1 MASESIGAIYPTQI
15 PGYADNADIQEAF
28 RLYHYGSSA
37 YSTANA
43 NTANL
48 VNPSIAYTLNSL
60 QTQVTNL
67 DATGSVAKA
76 IIDAKGDLLVG
87 SANDAVDNLTVGS
100 NDYILTADSAQ
111 TLGIKWAAPAVT
123 LSNSVTLTNKTVA
136 LGSNT
141 VSGTIAQFN
150 TAVTDADLATLA
162 GTETLTNKTLKSP
175 QEFMTISATA
185 ATGTINFDT
194 ITQSILY
201 YTSNSSANFT
211 LNFRGDSGTLLNSL
225 MSTGS
230 SITLVFMNTNGSTA
244 YYPTAITIDGNAVTP
259 KIQGGTAITSGNASS
274 IDSYSITIIK
284 TANATFTVLEAQTKF
299 A

>member
-37 YSTANA
+37 Y
-43 NTANL
+43 NTANTNTASL
-48 VNPSIAYTLNSL
+48 ENPSIAYTLNSL

>member
-1 MASESIGAIYPTQI
+1 MASESIGALYPTQI
-15 PGYADNADIQEAF
+15 PGYADNADIQAAF
-28 RLYHYGSSA
+28 RLYHYGSSS
-37 YSTANA
+37 YNTANA
-43 NTANL
+43 NPINL
-48 VNPSIAYTLNSL
+48 IEPSIAHTLNYL

-67 DATGSVAKA
+67 SGGDSVAKS
-76 IIDAKGDLLVG
+76 IIDAKGDLIIG

-100 NDYILTADSAQ
+100 NDFVLTADSAQ
-111 TLGIKWAAPAVT
+111 TLGVKWAAPSVG

-150 TAVTDADLATLA
+150 TAVTDADFATLA
-162 GTETLTNKTLKSP
+162 GTETITNKTLKSP

-185 ATGTINFDT
+185 ATGTVNFD
-194 ITQSILY
+194 IVTQSILY
-201 YTSNSSANFT
+201 YTTNASANFT
-211 LNFRGDSGTLLNSL
+211 LNFRGDSGTTLNSL
-225 MSTGS
+225 MAIGN
-230 SITLVFMNTNGSTA
+230 SITLVFMNTNGATP

-274 IDSYSITIIK
+274 IDSYSVTIIK

>member
-43 NTANL
+43 NTADL

-123 LSNSVTLTNKTVA
+123 LSNSATLTNKTVA

-185 ATGTINFDT
+185 ATGTINFDI

-211 LNFRGDSGTLLNSL
+211 LNFRGDSGTLLNAL
-225 MSTGS
+225 MAIGN

>member
-15 PGYADNADIQEAF
+15 PGYADNADIQAAF
-28 RLYHYGSSA
+28 RLYHYGSAA
-37 YSTANA
+37 YNTANS

-48 VNPSIAYTLNSL
+48 VNPSIAYTLNDIQS
-60 QTQVTNL
+60 QITGL
-67 DATGSVAKA
+67 DPTGSVSKS
-76 IIDAKGDLLVG
+76 IIDAKGDLLIG
-87 SANDAVDNLTVGS
+87 SGNDAVDNLTVGS

-111 TLGIKWAAPAVT
+111 TLGVKWAAPAVT
-123 LSNSVTLTNKTVA
+123 LSNSITLTNKTIA

-150 TAVTDADLATLA
+150 TAVTDADFATLA
-162 GTETLTNKTLKSP
+162 GTETITNKTLKSP

-185 ATGTINFDT
+185 ATGTVHFDI

-201 YTSNSSANFT
+201 YTTNASANFT
-211 LNFRGDSGTLLNSL
+211 LNFRGDTGTSLNSL
-225 MSTGS
+225 MTIGNC
-230 SITLVFMNTNGSTA
+230 ITLVFMNTNGSTP

-274 IDSYSITIIK
+274 IDSYSVTIIK

>member
-15 PGYADNADIQEAF
+15 PGYADNADIQAAF
-28 RLYHYGSSA
+28 RLYHYGSSS
-37 YSTANA
+37 YNTANA
-43 NTANL
+43 NTASL
-48 VNPSIAYTLNSL
+48 IEPSIAHTLNYL

-67 DATGSVAKA
+67 SGGDSVAKS
-76 IIDAKGDLLVG
+76 IIDAKGDLIIG
-87 SANDAVDNLTVGS
+87 SANDAVDNLAVGS
-100 NDYILTADSAQ
+100 NDFVLTADSAQ
-111 TLGIKWAAPAVT
+111 TLGVKWAAPSVG

-150 TAVTDADLATLA
+150 TAVTDADFATLA
-162 GTETLTNKTLKSP
+162 GTETITNKTLKSP

-185 ATGTINFDT
+185 ATGTVNFD
-194 ITQSILY
+194 IVTQSILY
-201 YTSNSSANFT
+201 YTTNASANFT
-211 LNFRGDSGTLLNSL
+211 LNFRGDSGTTLNSL
-225 MSTGS
+225 MAIGN
-230 SITLVFMNTNGSTA
+230 SITLVFMNTNGATP

-274 IDSYSITIIK
+274 IDSYSVTIIK

>member
-15 PGYADNADIQEAF
+15 PGYADNADIQAAF
-28 RLYHYGSSA
+28 RLYHYGSSS
-37 YSTANA
+37 YNTANA

-48 VNPSIAYTLNSL
+48 IEPSIAHTLNYL

-67 DATGSVAKA
+67 SGGDSVAKS
-76 IIDAKGDLLVG
+76 IIDAKGDLIIG
-87 SANDAVDNLTVGS
+87 SANDAVDNLAVGS
-100 NDYILTADSAQ
+100 NDFVLTADSAQ
-111 TLGIKWAAPAVT
+111 TLGVKWAAPSVG

-150 TAVTDADLATLA
+150 TAVTDADFATLA
-162 GTETLTNKTLKSP
+162 GTETITNKTLKSP

-185 ATGTINFDT
+185 ATGTVNFD
-194 ITQSILY
+194 IVTQSILY
-201 YTSNSSANFT
+201 YTTNASANFT
-211 LNFRGDSGTLLNSL
+211 LNFRGDSGTTLNSL
-225 MSTGS
+225 MAIGN
-230 SITLVFMNTNGSTA
+230 SITLVFMNTNGATP

-274 IDSYSITIIK
+274 IDSYSVTIIK

>member
-48 VNPSIAYTLNSL
+48 VNPSIAHTLNSL

-100 NDYILTADSAQ
+100 NDHILTADSAQ

-123 LSNSVTLTNKTVA
+123 LSNSATLTNKTIA

-141 VSGTIAQFN
+141 VSGTVAQFN

-185 ATGTINFDT
+185 ATGTINFDI

-225 MSTGS
+225 MAIGN
-230 SITLVFMNTNGSTA
+230 SITLVFMNTNGSTP
-244 YYPTAITIDGNAVTP
+244 YYPTAITIDGSSVTP

>member
-123 LSNSVTLTNKTVA
+123 LSNSATLTNKTVA

-225 MSTGS
+225 MAIGN

>member
-15 PGYADNADIQEAF
+15 PGYADNADIQAAF

-67 DATGSVAKA
+67 DATGSVAKS

-123 LSNSVTLTNKTVA
+123 LSNSATLTNKTVA

-225 MSTGS
+225 MAIGS
-230 SITLVFMNTNGSTA
+230 SITLVFMNTNGSTP

-259 KIQGGTAITSGNASS
+259 KIQGGTAITAGNASS

>member
-15 PGYADNADIQEAF
+15 PGYADNADIQAAF
-28 RLYHYGSSA
+28 RLYHYGSAA
-37 YSTANA
+37 YNTANA

-48 VNPSIAYTLNSL
+48 VNPSIAYTLNDIQS
-60 QTQVTNL
+60 QITGL
-67 DATGSVAKA
+67 DPTGSVSKS
-76 IIDAKGDLLVG
+76 IIDAKGDLLIG
-87 SANDAVDNLTVGS
+87 SGNDAVDNLTVGS

-111 TLGIKWAAPAVT
+111 TLGVKWAAPAVT
-123 LSNSVTLTNKTVA
+123 LSNSITLTNKTIA

-150 TAVTDADLATLA
+150 TAVTDADFATLA
-162 GTETLTNKTLKSP
+162 GTETITNKTLKSP

-185 ATGTINFDT
+185 ATGTVHFDI

-201 YTSNSSANFT
+201 YTSNASANFT
-211 LNFRGDSGTLLNSL
+211 LNFRGDSGTSLNSL
-225 MSTGS
+225 MTIGNC
-230 SITLVFMNTNGSTA
+230 ITLVFMNTNGSTP

-274 IDSYSITIIK
+274 IDSYSVTIIK

>member
-37 YSTANA
+37 YNTANA
-43 NTANL
+43 NTASL

-123 LSNSVTLTNKTVA
+123 LSNSVTLTNKT
-136 LGSNT
+136 
-141 VSGTIAQFN
+141 
-150 TAVTDADLATLA
+150 
-162 GTETLTNKTLKSP
+162 LKSP

-185 ATGTINFDT
+185 ATGTINFDI

-201 YTSNSSANFT
+201 YTNNASANFT

-225 MSTGS
+225 MATGN
-230 SITLVFMNTNGSTA
+230 SITLVFMNTNGSTP

>member
-48 VNPSIAYTLNSL
+48 VDPSIAYTLNSL

-211 LNFRGDSGTLLNSL
+211 LNFRGDSGTLLNAL

>member
-15 PGYADNADIQEAF
+15 PGYADNADIQAAF
-28 RLYHYGSSA
+28 RLYHYGSSS
-37 YSTANA
+37 YNTANA

-48 VNPSIAYTLNSL
+48 IEPSIAHTLNYL

-67 DATGSVAKA
+67 SGGDSVAKS
-76 IIDAKGDLLVG
+76 IIDAKGDLIIG

-100 NDYILTADSAQ
+100 NDFVLTADSAQ
-111 TLGIKWAAPAVT
+111 TLGVKWAAPSVG

-150 TAVTDADLATLA
+150 TAVTDADFATLA
-162 GTETLTNKTLKSP
+162 GTETITNKTLKSP

-185 ATGTINFDT
+185 ATGTVNFD
-194 ITQSILY
+194 IVTQSILY
-201 YTSNSSANFT
+201 YTTNASANFT
-211 LNFRGDSGTLLNSL
+211 LNFRGDSGTTLNSL
-225 MSTGS
+225 MAIGN
-230 SITLVFMNTNGSTA
+230 SITLVFMNTNGATP

-274 IDSYSITIIK
+274 IDSYSVTIIK

>member
-15 PGYADNADIQEAF
+15 PGYADNADIQAAF
-28 RLYHYGSSA
+28 RLYHYGSEA
-37 YSTANA
+37 YNTANA

-48 VNPSIAYTLNSL
+48 VNPSIAYTLNDIQS
-60 QTQVTNL
+60 QITGL
-67 DATGSVAKA
+67 DPTGSVSKS
-76 IIDAKGDLLVG
+76 IIDAKGDLLIG
-87 SANDAVDNLTVGS
+87 SGNDAVDNLTVGS

-111 TLGIKWAAPAVT
+111 TLGVKWAAPAVT
-123 LSNSVTLTNKTVA
+123 LSNSITLTNKTIA

-150 TAVTDADLATLA
+150 TAVTDADFATLA
-162 GTETLTNKTLKSP
+162 GTETITNKTLKSP

-185 ATGTINFDT
+185 ATGTVHFDI

-201 YTSNSSANFT
+201 YTSNASANFT
-211 LNFRGDSGTLLNSL
+211 LNFRGDSGTSLNSL
-225 MSTGS
+225 MTIGNC
-230 SITLVFMNTNGSTA
+230 ITLVFMNTNGSTP

>member
-37 YSTANA
+37 YSTANS

-48 VNPSIAYTLNSL
+48 VNPSIAYTLNSI

-67 DATGSVAKA
+67 DASGSVSKS
-76 IIDAKGDLLVG
+76 IIDAKGDLVVG
-87 SANDAVDNLTVGS
+87 SANDSVDNLTVGS

-123 LSNSVTLTNKTVA
+123 LSNSITLTNKTVA

-150 TAVTDADLATLA
+150 TAVTDADFATLA
-162 GTETLTNKTLKSP
+162 GTETITNKTLKSP
-175 QEFMTISATA
+175 QETITISAIA
-185 ATGTINFDT
+185 ATGTINFDV

-201 YTSNSSANFT
+201 YTTNASANFT

-225 MSTGS
+225 MATGNS
-230 SITLVFMNTNGSTA
+230 LTLVFMNTNGSTA
-244 YYPTAITIDGNAVTP
+244 YYPSAITIDGNAVTP
-259 KIQGGTAITSGNASS
+259 KVQGGTAITAGNTSS

>member
-15 PGYADNADIQEAF
+15 PGYADNADIQAAF
-28 RLYHYGSSA
+28 RLYHYGSEA
-37 YSTANA
+37 YNTANA

-48 VNPSIAYTLNSL
+48 VNPSIAYTLNDIQS
-60 QTQVTNL
+60 QITGL
-67 DATGSVAKA
+67 DPTGSVSKS
-76 IIDAKGDLLVG
+76 IIDAKGDLLIG
-87 SANDAVDNLTVGS
+87 SGNDAVDNLTVGS

-111 TLGIKWAAPAVT
+111 TLGVKWAAPAVT
-123 LSNSVTLTNKTVA
+123 LSNSITLTNKTIA

-150 TAVTDADLATLA
+150 TAVTDADFATLA
-162 GTETLTNKTLKSP
+162 GIETITNKTLKSP

-185 ATGTINFDT
+185 ATGTVHFDI

-201 YTSNSSANFT
+201 YTSNASANFT
-211 LNFRGDSGTLLNSL
+211 LNFRGDSGTSLNSL
-225 MSTGS
+225 MTIGNC
-230 SITLVFMNTNGSTA
+230 ITLVFMNTNGSTP

-274 IDSYSITIIK
+274 IDSYSVTIIK

>member
-15 PGYADNADIQEAF
+15 PGYADNADIQAAF
-28 RLYHYGSSA
+28 RLYHYGSEA
-37 YSTANA
+37 YNTANA

-48 VNPSIAYTLNSL
+48 VNPSIAYTLNDIQS
-60 QTQVTNL
+60 QITGL
-67 DATGSVAKA
+67 DPTGSVSKS
-76 IIDAKGDLLVG
+76 IIDAKGDLLIG
-87 SANDAVDNLTVGS
+87 SGNDAVDNLTVGS

-111 TLGIKWAAPAVT
+111 TLGVKWAAPAVT
-123 LSNSVTLTNKTVA
+123 LSNSITLTNKTIA

-150 TAVTDADLATLA
+150 TAVTDADFATLA
-162 GTETLTNKTLKSP
+162 GTETITNKTLKSP

-185 ATGTINFDT
+185 ATGTVHFDI

-201 YTSNSSANFT
+201 YTSNASANFT
-211 LNFRGDSGTLLNSL
+211 LNFRGDTGTSLNSL
-225 MSTGS
+225 MTIGNC
-230 SITLVFMNTNGSTA
+230 ITLVFMNTNGSTP

>member
-15 PGYADNADIQEAF
+15 PGYADNADIQAAF
-28 RLYHYGSSA
+28 RLYHYGSAA
-37 YSTANA
+37 YNTANS

-48 VNPSIAYTLNSL
+48 VNPSIAYTLNDIQS
-60 QTQVTNL
+60 QITGL
-67 DATGSVAKA
+67 DPTGSVSKS
-76 IIDAKGDLLVG
+76 IIDAKGDLLIG
-87 SANDAVDNLTVGS
+87 SGNDAVDNLTVGS

-111 TLGIKWAAPAVT
+111 TLGVKWAAPAVT
-123 LSNSVTLTNKTVA
+123 LSNSITLTNKTIA

-150 TAVTDADLATLA
+150 TAVTDADFATLA
-162 GTETLTNKTLKSP
+162 GTETITNKTLKSP

-185 ATGTINFDT
+185 ATGTVHFDI

-201 YTSNSSANFT
+201 YTTNASANFT
-211 LNFRGDSGTLLNSL
+211 LNFRGDSGTSLNSL
-225 MSTGS
+225 MTIGNC
-230 SITLVFMNTNGSTA
+230 ITLVFMNTNGSTP

-274 IDSYSITIIK
+274 IDSYSVTIIK

>member
-123 LSNSVTLTNKTVA
+123 LSNSATLTNKTVA

-185 ATGTINFDT
+185 ATGTINFDI

-225 MSTGS
+225 MAIGN

>member
-48 VNPSIAYTLNSL
+48 VNPSIAHTLNSL

-100 NDYILTADSAQ
+100 NDHILTADSAQ

-123 LSNSVTLTNKTVA
+123 LSNSATLTNKTIA

-141 VSGTIAQFN
+141 VSGTVAQFN

-185 ATGTINFDT
+185 ATGTINFDI

-225 MSTGS
+225 MAIGN
-230 SITLVFMNTNGSTA
+230 SITLVFMNTNGSTP
-244 YYPTAITIDGNAVTP
+244 YYPTAITIDGSAVTP

>member
-15 PGYADNADIQEAF
+15 PGYADNADIQAAF
-28 RLYHYGSSA
+28 RLYHYGSAA
-37 YSTANA
+37 YNTANA

-48 VNPSIAYTLNSL
+48 VNPSIAYTLNDIQS
-60 QTQVTNL
+60 QITGL
-67 DATGSVAKA
+67 DPTGSVSKS
-76 IIDAKGDLLVG
+76 IIDAKGDLLIG
-87 SANDAVDNLTVGS
+87 SGNDAVDNLTVGS

-111 TLGIKWAAPAVT
+111 TLGVKWAAPAVG
-123 LSNSVTLTNKTVA
+123 LSNSVTLTNKTIA

-150 TAVTDADLATLA
+150 TAVTDADFATLA
-162 GTETLTNKTLKSP
+162 GTETITNKTLKSP

-185 ATGTINFDT
+185 ATGTVHFDI

-201 YTSNSSANFT
+201 YTTNASANFT
-211 LNFRGDSGTLLNSL
+211 LNFRGDSGTTLNSL
-225 MSTGS
+225 MAIGN
-230 SITLVFMNTNGSTA
+230 SITLVFMNTNGATP

-259 KIQGGTAITSGNASS
+259 KIQGGIAITSGNASS
-274 IDSYSITIIK
+274 IDSYSVTIIK